1 MTHLRNCELYICL
14 NKSCNCRACL
24 TGNLRFSW
32 YCARQCHREHQQI
45 KEMASIY
52 HGATAT
58 IIALAG
64 KNAENPFHG
73 LPARLVLLRRQTWKS
88 LLGPTKDTNETKPRQ
103 LRDLTLSSTYGT
115 RGWTCQER
123 LLPRQCIIF
132 TKEQVFFH
140 FGTTV

>member
-1 MTHLRNCELYICL
+1 
-14 NKSCNCRACL
+14 
-24 TGNLRFSW
+24 
-32 YCARQCHREHQQI
+32 
-45 KEMASIY
+45 MASIY

-64 KNAENPFHG
+64 KNAENPLHG
-73 LPARLVLLRRQTWKS
+73 LPARLVLLRRQTWQS

-123 LLPRQCIIF
+123 LLSRQCIIF
-132 TKEQVFFH
+132 IQEQVFFH
-140 FGTTV
+140 SGTTV